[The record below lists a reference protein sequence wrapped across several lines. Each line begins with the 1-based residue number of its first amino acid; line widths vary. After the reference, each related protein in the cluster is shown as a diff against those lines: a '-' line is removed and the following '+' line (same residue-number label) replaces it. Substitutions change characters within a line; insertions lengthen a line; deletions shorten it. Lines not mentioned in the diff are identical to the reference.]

1 MELHEIADLGP
12 FLTCKNTTFLW
23 PRLSIICLHK
33 IAQNTQIEID
43 DELMD
48 IFSLFSHNFKT
59 NIRETLSVS

>member
-23 PRLSIICLHK
+23 PRLRIICLHK

-48 IFSLFSHNFKT
+48 IFSVFT
-59 NIRETLSVS
+59 